1 MKVISKFTVLFE
13 APFWVGIIERTYNER
28 YEVSKILFGSEP
40 KDYEVYHFIL
50 KKYNHIQFT
59 NAIHM
64 KNKKDK
70 KINPKRLQR
79 KIREETKNK
88 GIGTKA
94 QMAIKL
100 QHEENKLARKKKSK
114 EKKEEEQ
121 RRKFELRQ
129 QKKKEKHKGH

>member
-1 MKVISKFTVLFE
+1 MKITSKLTVLFE
-13 APFWVGIIERTYNER
+13 EPFWVGIFERTYDGR
-28 YEVSKILFGSEP
+28 YEVSRIIFGPEP
-40 KDYEVYHFIL
+40 KDYEVYDVIL
-50 KKYNHIQFT
+50 KKFNHIRFT
-59 NAIHM
+59 NAIHA

-79 KIREETKNK
+79 KIREETKDK

-94 QMAIKL
+94 QLAIKL
-100 QHEENKLARKKKSK
+100 QHEENKVARKKKSK